1 VREHLGSIPS
11 NLWLNDA
18 SQQAARRRIT
28 SASPRRLATRRLPPQ
43 ICSRTT
49 AAERV
54 ATDVEEKFR
63 ADGKLLYEKFF
74 VFHGK

>member
-1 VREHLGSIPS
+1 VEEHLDSIPS
-11 NLWLNDA
+11 NPWLNDA
-18 SQQAARRRIT
+18 GRHSARRYVT
-28 SASPRRLATRRLPPQ
+28 SASLPPYTPPQ

-54 ATDVEEKFR
+54 ATDAEEKVR
-63 ADGKLLYEKFF
+63 ADGKLLYEKIF